1 MGFSVS
7 KLDVVVSFHVARD
20 TLNRKRKSK
29 ILNGGDGAPREASSS
44 PFRGRNC
51 RDCRK
56 ARESGPPT
64 VLDKVSPAKTIA
76 TDLTC

>member
-7 KLDVVVSFHVARD
+7 KLDVASFHVARD
-20 TLNRKRKSK
+20 TLNRKEPK

-64 VLDKVSPAKTIA
+64 VLNKVSPAKTIA
-76 TDLTC
+76 ADLTC

>member
-7 KLDVVVSFHVARD
+7 KLDVASFHVARD
-20 TLNRKRKSK
+20 TLNRKEPK
-29 ILNGGDGAPREASSS
+29 ILNGGTVRPASICS
-44 PFRGRNC
+44 PFGGGNC

-64 VLDKVSPAKTIA
+64 VLNKVSPAKTIA
-76 TDLTC
+76 ADLTC